1 MYTKEEY
8 LIHFDREKELEDSID
23 GVRQAMRENK
33 QPVYDRL
40 LELIKYLR
48 KIYSLEDDHYYQLY
62 NSSNYFDKDMIYIDI
77 TIHIPRYGDKRITWE
92 VTIDEFCDSDF
103 IPRLIREQG
112 RLF

>member
-8 LIHFDREKELEDSID
+8 LIHFDREKELEDSIA
-23 GVRQAMRENK
+23 GVRHAIRENK

-40 LELIKYLR
+40 NELVDYLR
-48 KIYSLEDDHYYQLY
+48 KLHGRENKQHYQIYD
-62 NSSNYFDKDMIYIDI
+62 SNFYFGKEFISIDI
-77 TIHIPRYGDKRITWE
+77 TLHIPRYGDERITWE